1 MMDISSDTNPTQNTL
16 DSYFNLDDIQDGKS
30 LNYLLSSGGIQSLCK
45 TLSTSKSKGIDSQSI
60 LKRQQEFGKNEGF
73 KPTRDSIFDIIWDSL
88 QDTVIQILICASFIS
103 LIIGTLQDPESG
115 WIEGVAI
122 LIAVIIV
129 VTVTTSNDYVKDG
142 KFIKLSNSVNLH
154 QVVVTRDAREQEIP
168 SSDLVVGD
176 LLHISPGEVLEI
188 DGILVKSYK
197 IQVDQSSIT
206 GESVYTHKSSLDE
219 SGKLSKISQGAEP
232 SLAASS
238 QPPASAADPFLL
250 SGSKVVEGS
259 GQLIVCCVGLSS
271 FNEKIRAK
279 SGAKAEDEATPLQE
293 KLEEMAW
300 TLGKIGLVAGIFMAA
315 VLMVYIG
322 IEALDEGEWTHEDT
336 SDLVSALI
344 IGITILVIA
353 IPEGLPLAVTL
364 SMAYSVIRMKEE
376 KIFVRHIRGCEVMGA
391 ATNILTDKTGTLT
404 ENKMKI
410 TDSFIFD
417 CKHDLQ
423 SAEKWSEGEKE
434 VVGKVISRNSTAFYK
449 LNHGVLQSSGSKTE
463 AAMIDFVKLL
473 GKDVYNY
480 RDPELELARFAF
492 TSGAKKMTTVYQA
505 PEGKVEVYSKGAGEV
520 ILSLCSHYLDQNQE
534 KCELNEEKRNE
545 VHLLIQELCSKELRV
560 LGLAIK
566 SMDFKDE
573 DWSQEHFESGM
584 TFIGLVAMKDSLRKD
599 AKKAVR
605 QVQQTGV
612 TVRMVTGD
620 NLETAVSIARL
631 TGILEELED
640 PENEKLAV
648 MLGKD
653 FRSRTGGLLY
663 EKDEKGQISE
673 MKLADEDSF
682 RAIAKYLRVLA
693 RCSPEDKL
701 LLTVGLKELGEVVA
715 VIGDGSNDAAAL
727 KHSNLGIAMMSGTQ
741 LAKQSSDIILLD
753 DNFYN
758 VLNSIKWGR
767 NVYSCTRKFLQFQL
781 TLNIVALTASML
793 GGIIVRTSP
802 ITAVQMLWVNL
813 IQDSLAALALA
824 TEPPT
829 DDLLKTLPYGRH
841 ENIIS
846 RDMAINILSQS
857 LYQVSVLM
865 IVLFVGPAAFGV
877 DPGWEDDDWSQDNG
891 KNFTIF
897 YQVFVLMQIFNEINC
912 RKATLAEI
920 NIFRGFFN
928 NWMFHLVF
936 WSTFVVQVLI
946 IQFGGEPM
954 RCSRLSV
961 SEHIICLLISST
973 CLLFAV
979 SLRAIITSYRNSSAP
994 PVVYKEYSHES
1005 DSLLNSS
1012 IT

>member
-1 MMDISSDTNPTQNTL
+1 MDNPNHANETQTLLGSYFTL
-16 DSYFNLDDIQDGKS
+16 DEIQEGKS
-30 LNYLLSSGGIQSLCK
+30 LNNLLSSGGIQGLCK
-45 TLSTSKSKGIDSQSI
+45 TLSTSKSKGIDSKSI
-60 LKRQQEFGKNEGF
+60 PRRQQEFGKNEGF

-154 QVVVTRDAREQEIP
+154 QVIVTRDSREQEIP

-176 LLHISPGEVLEI
+176 LLHINPGEVLEV
-188 DGILVKSYK
+188 DGILAKSYK

-206 GESVYTHKSSLDE
+206 GESVNVHKSSLDE
-219 SGKLSKISQGAEP
+219 YEKLSKISQNADLQSESPTGKP
-232 SLAASS
+232 
-238 QPPASAADPFLL
+238 DPFLL

-259 GQLIVCCVGLSS
+259 GQVIVCCVGLSS
-271 FNEKIRAK
+271 FNEKIRAQ
-279 SGAKAEDEATPLQE
+279 SGAKAEDDATPLQE

-300 TLGKIGLVAGIFMAA
+300 MLGKIGLVAGIFMAA
-315 VLMVYIG
+315 VLMVYIA
-322 IEALDEGEWTHEDT
+322 IEALDEGEWTHDDT
-336 SDLVSALI
+336 SKMVSALI

-410 TDSFIFD
+410 TDSVIFD

-423 SAEKWSEGEKE
+423 SAEKWTEDEKE
-434 VVGKVISRNSTAFYK
+434 VVAKVISRNSTAFYK
-449 LNHGVLQSSGSKTE
+449 VNHGVLQSSGSKTE
-463 AAMIDFVKLL
+463 AAMIDFVKVL
-473 GKDVYNY
+473 GKDVYRF

-492 TSGAKKMTTVYQA
+492 TSGSKKMTTVYQA
-505 PEGKVEVYSKGAGEV
+505 QDGQVEVYSKGAGEV
-520 ILSLCSHYLDQNQE
+520 ILSLCSHYLTENLE
-534 KCELNEEKRNE
+534 KSELNDDKRNE
-545 VHLLIQELCSKELRV
+545 IHLLIQELCKKELRV

-566 SMDFKDE
+566 NMEFNQE
-573 DWSQEHFESGM
+573 NWSQDHFEANM

-620 NLETAVSIARL
+620 NLETAVSVARL
-631 TGILEELED
+631 TGILEESED
-640 PENEKLAV
+640 TEHEKLAV

-653 FRSRTGGLLY
+653 FRSRTGGLVY
-663 EKDEKGQISE
+663 EKDENGQISE
-673 MKLADEDSF
+673 MKLADKDSF
-682 RAIAKYLRVLA
+682 SAIAKYLRVLA

-727 KHSNLGIAMMSGTQ
+727 KQSNLGIAMMSGTQ

-767 NVYSCTRKFLQFQL
+767 NVYSSTRKFLQFQL
-781 TLNIVALTASML
+781 TLNVVALTASML
-793 GGIIVRTSP
+793 GGIIVRTAP

-824 TEPPT
+824 TEPPN

-846 RDMAINILSQS
+846 KDMVINILSQS

-877 DPGWEDDDWSQDNG
+877 DAGWEDDDWSQDNG
-891 KNFTIF
+891 KHFTIF
-897 YQVFVLMQIFNEINC
+897 YHVFVLMQIFNEINC
-912 RKATLAEI
+912 RKANLDEV
-920 NIFRGFFN
+920 NVFRGFFN
-928 NWMFHLVF
+928 NWMFHLIF
-936 WSTFVVQVLI
+936 WTTFVVQFVI
-946 IQFGGEPM
+946 VQFGGEPM
-954 RCSRLSV
+954 KCSRLSI
-961 SEHIICLLISST
+961 SEHIACLLISST
-973 CLLFAV
+973 CLLFAI
-979 SLRAIITSYRNSSAP
+979 SLRAVITSYRNSRAP
-994 PVVYKEYSHES
+994 PVVYKEHSHES
-1005 DSLLNSS
+1005 ESLLNSS